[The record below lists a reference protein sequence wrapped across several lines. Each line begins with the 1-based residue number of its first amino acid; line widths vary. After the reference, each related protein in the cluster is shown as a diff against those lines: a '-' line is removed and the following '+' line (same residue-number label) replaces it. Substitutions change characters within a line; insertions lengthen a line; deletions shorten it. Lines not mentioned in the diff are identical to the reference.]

1 MSDVDDRRADATEDH
16 DVAPGTGRYDR
27 ARARVTAA
35 VAGVKS
41 AGERHVSLAVS
52 LRAAER
58 NRRVAASVLAG
69 GVAYR
74 LFLWLLPFGLIVGG
88 ALGFLHADSTEK
100 AVSTGGLPAAVS
112 NAIGD
117 AARSAHHN
125 SWWLLAVGVPLLL
138 GAGHSGAKAVQL
150 VHSLVWDEPR
160 PTTKPLRGSLAFTG
174 MLCAVWAAVGL
185 AWWLRD
191 ETWPGVI
198 VAALATAPLAGLWL
212 WASLHLPH
220 GNAPWQALLPGALL
234 IAIGFQVIHE
244 LIVTLLVPKLEKSSS
259 LYGSLGI
266 TTTVIFFIYMM
277 ATLVVTSPVL
287 NSSLHY
293 ELRRKHDE
301 AADDGA
307 SGPAGPSPR

>member
-1 MSDVDDRRADATEDH
+1 
-16 DVAPGTGRYDR
+16 
-27 ARARVTAA
+27 
-35 VAGVKS
+35 
-41 AGERHVSLAVS
+41 VSLAVP

-69 GVAYR
+69 GLAYR

-117 AARSAHHN
+117 VARSEHSN
-125 SWWLLAVGVPLLL
+125 SWWLLGVGVPLLL
-138 GAGHSGAKAVQL
+138 WAGYTGAKAVQL
-150 VHSLVWDEPR
+150 VHSLVWEEP
-160 PTTKPLRGSLAFTG
+160 PPKTKPLRGSLAFTG
-174 MLCAVWAAVGL
+174 VLCAVWAAVAL

-198 VAALATAPLAGLWL
+198 VAALATAPMAGLWF

-220 GNAPWQALLPGALL
+220 GDAPWQALLPGALL
-234 IAIGFQVIHE
+234 VAIGFQVIHE
-244 LIVTLLVPKLEKSSS
+244 LVVTLLVPKLEKSSS
-259 LYGSLGI
+259 LYGSLGA
-266 TTTVIFFIYMM
+266 TTTLIFFIYLM
-277 ATLVVTSPVL
+277 ATLVVASPVL

-293 ELRRKHDE
+293 ELRRKHDQAE
-301 AADDGA
+301 N
-307 SGPAGPSPR
+307 AGPSPR

>member
-1 MSDVDDRRADATEDH
+1 MSDVDDRRADATPDH
-16 DVAPGTGRYDR
+16 GVTPGTGRYGR
-27 ARARVTAA
+27 ARTRVTSA
-35 VAGVKS
+35 VAGVRS
-41 AGERHVSLAVS
+41 AGERHVSLAVP

-69 GVAYR
+69 GLAYR

-88 ALGFLHADSTEK
+88 ALGFLNASSTEK
-100 AVSTGGLPAAVS
+100 AVASGGLPAAVS

-117 AARSAHHN
+117 VSRSEHSN

-138 GAGHSGAKAVQL
+138 WSGYSGAKAVQL
-150 VHSLVWDEPR
+150 VHSLVWDEP
-160 PTTKPLRGSLAFTG
+160 PSKTKPLRGSLAFTG
-174 MLCAVWAAVGL
+174 MVCALWAAIAL

-191 ETWPGVI
+191 ETWAGVI

-212 WASLHLPH
+212 WVSLHLPH
-220 GNAPWQALLPGALL
+220 GDAPWQALLPGALL
-234 IAIGFQVIHE
+234 IAVGFQVVHE
-244 LIVTLLVPKLEKSSS
+244 LIVTFLVPKLEKSSS
-259 LYGSLGI
+259 LYGGLGA
-266 TTTVIFFIYMM
+266 TTTLIFFIYLV

-293 ELRRKHDE
+293 ELRRRHEE

-307 SGPAGPSPR
+307 TGP

>member
-1 MSDVDDRRADATEDH
+1 MNDVDDRRADATQDH
-16 DVAPGTGRYDR
+16 HVASGASSYDR
-27 ARARVTAA
+27 ARARVTTA
-35 VAGVKS
+35 VADVKS
-41 AGERHVSLAVS
+41 AGERHVSLAVP

-69 GVAYR
+69 GLAYR

-88 ALGFLHADSTEK
+88 ALGFLHANSTEK
-100 AVSTGGLPAAVS
+100 AVSRGGLPAAVS

-117 AARSAHHN
+117 VARSQHSN

-138 GAGHSGAKAVQL
+138 WAGYAGAKAVQL
-150 VHSLVWDEPR
+150 VHSLVWEQP
-160 PTTKPLRGSLAFTG
+160 PPKTKPLRASLAFTG

-198 VAALATAPLAGLWL
+198 VATLATAPLAGLWL

-220 GNAPWQALLPGALL
+220 GDAPWQALLPGALL

-244 LIVTLLVPKLEKSSS
+244 LIVTFLVPKLEKSSS
-259 LYGSLGI
+259 LYGSLGA
-266 TTTVIFFIYMM
+266 TTTLIFFIYLM
-277 ATLVVTSPVL
+277 ATLVVASPVL

-293 ELRRKHDE
+293 ELRRTHDQ
-301 AADDGA
+301 AAD
-307 SGPAGPSPR
+307 AGRSPR

>member
-1 MSDVDDRRADATEDH
+1 MSDLDDRPADATQEH
-16 DVAPGTGRYDR
+16 DVASGAGRYAR
-27 ARARVTAA
+27 ARGRVTAA
-35 VAGVKS
+35 VAG
-41 AGERHVSLAVS
+41 ARNAADRHVSLAVP

-69 GVAYR
+69 GLAYR

-88 ALGFLHADSTEK
+88 ALGLMNAHSVKE
-100 AVSTGGLPAAVS
+100 AVATGGLPEAVS

-117 AARSAHHN
+117 ASRSAHSN
-125 SWWLLAVGVPLLL
+125 SWWLLAVGVLLL
-138 GAGHSGAKAVQL
+138 RWAGYSGAKAVQL
-150 VHSLVWDEPR
+150 VHSLVWDEP
-160 PTTKPLRGSLAFTG
+160 PPKTKPLRGSLAFTG
-174 MLCAVWAAVGL
+174 MLCAVWAAVAL

-191 ETWPGVI
+191 HTWPGVI

-220 GNAPWQALLPGALL
+220 GDAPWQALLPGALL
-234 IAIGFQVIHE
+234 VAIGFQVIHE